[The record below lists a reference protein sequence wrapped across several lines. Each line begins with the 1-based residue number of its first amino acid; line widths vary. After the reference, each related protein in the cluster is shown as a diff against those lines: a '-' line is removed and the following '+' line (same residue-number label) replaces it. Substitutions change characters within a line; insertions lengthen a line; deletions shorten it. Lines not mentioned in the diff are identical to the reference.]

1 MIEAI
6 NLCRWLRGNIE
17 HLFQAHF
24 HESRIDELCH
34 RTLTTLKRLYGR
46 EKRSISLREITQNV
60 RGLDSKN
67 KSDIIETLMDR
78 GLIKTKV
85 GSKKKGSREDYRG
98 WRFKPAD

>member
-1 MIEAI
+1 MSGE
-6 NLCRWLRGNIE
+6 
-17 HLFQAHF
+17 
-24 HESRIDELCH
+24 
-34 RTLTTLKRLYGR
+34 
-46 EKRSISLREITQNV
+46 EKRWCSLREITQNV

-78 GLIKTKV
+78 GLIKTKA